1 METGRIAIIKL
12 TKIFIFI
19 IFMHKYNMI
28 RRQCV
33 KLKAQTH
40 LNMPIV
46 YSLCTIVWIS
56 LQKYFQ
62 LFHIETTFIINLL
75 RSSLILSC
83 QHEGLSFTWS
93 ISGHHHPHHPW
104 PSPSSFSSAPPA
116 SSCEPHHELLQ
127 LQIFLLVFYLK
138 EFSWRPSC
146 CSSLVQVSEMVSNVN
161 LSKFFTKVNTFH

>member
-12 TKIFIFI
+12 TKIFRFI

-28 RRQCV
+28 RLQCV

-46 YSLCTIVWIS
+46 YILCTIVWIS

-75 RSSLILSC
+75 RSSLNTLMSTRR
-83 QHEGLSFTWS
+83 LSFT
-93 ISGHHHPHHPW
+93 
-104 PSPSSFSSAPPA
+104 
-116 SSCEPHHELLQ
+116 
-127 LQIFLLVFYLK
+127 
-138 EFSWRPSC
+138 
-146 CSSLVQVSEMVSNVN
+146 
-161 LSKFFTKVNTFH
+161 

>member
-1 METGRIAIIKL
+1 
-12 TKIFIFI
+12 
-19 IFMHKYNMI
+19 MI
-28 RRQCV
+28 RLQCV

-83 QHEGLSFTWS
+83 QHGGCPLHDQYQAVVSPPTTLGLLLHHSLPFLKHLLASLITSFC
-93 ISGHHHPHHPW
+93 
-104 PSPSSFSSAPPA
+104 SFRFFFWFFIWRS
-116 SSCEPHHELLQ
+116 
-127 LQIFLLVFYLK
+127 FLGDCLVVLHWFRFLK
-138 EFSWRPSC
+138 RFKC
-146 CSSLVQVSEMVSNVN
+146 KLA
-161 LSKFFTKVNTFH
+161 KFFMKVDTFH

>member
-12 TKIFIFI
+12 TKIFRFI

-28 RRQCV
+28 RLQCV

-46 YSLCTIVWIS
+46 YILCTIVWIS

-75 RSSLILSC
+75 RSSLNTLMSTRR
-83 QHEGLSFTWS
+83 LSFTWS
-93 ISGHHHPHHPW
+93 ISGRHPPHHHPW
-104 PSPSSFSSAPPA
+104 PSPSSFSSVPPA
-116 SSCEPHHELLQ
+116 SFCEPHHELL
-127 LQIFLLVFYLK
+127 LHQIFLLVSYLK
-138 EFSWRPSC
+138 EFSWRPFC
-146 CSSLVQVSEMVSNVN
+146 CSSLVQASEMDQ
-161 LSKFFTKVNTFH
+161 T